1 MCLSLVF
8 GEQASLAHAG
18 VSCAGSWI
26 FVGRLTTG
34 ELAVLSSHPITGTS
48 AVAFP
53 KRPGHALVP
62 CPTAPCIGALI
73 RGLLQGTAAV
83 RGEEEDGIVYRSLT
97 CIAPLE
103 VMHNPDGGLTAVV
116 PVAPYVEA
124 DMSQEMRHALTK
136 PMLDCVFQGL
146 DVHGIPHERLFGPG
160 YDVETAPWQLV
171 DMLHTTSTPGCDVV
185 LGMAP
190 ENTKAAT
197 FSFLHVA
204 PATACTIPFLGHVD
218 GGYKAPMG
226 VVTEEWTLL
235 TNDPSLMF
243 VMPSTEEGGFDVTIL
258 SNDLGAYRAAP
269 SVQEECSAEI
279 LLKIGTVL
287 EEASV
292 APLVPGP
299 LRVQSLKGF
308 DLPKD
313 TVALRL
319 ERDWRAYNS
328 PACVAQRARS
338 A

>member
-8 GEQASLAHAG
+8 GEQASWAHAG

-62 CPTAPCIGALI
+62 CPTAPCIGAQI
-73 RGLLQGTAAV
+73 RGLLQEPTEEAV
-83 RGEEEDGIVYRSLT
+83 PEDGIVYRSLS

-124 DMSQEMRHALTK
+124 DMSQEMRHALTQ

-146 DVHGIPHERLFGPG
+146 DAHGIPHERLFGPG

-171 DMLHTTSTPGCDVV
+171 DILHTASTPGCDVV

-190 ENTKAAT
+190 EKSKAAT

-204 PATACTIPFLGHVD
+204 LATARTIPFLGHVD
-218 GGYKAPMG
+218 GGYKPPMG

-243 VMPSTEEGGFDVTIL
+243 VMPSGEEGGFDVSIL
-258 SNDLGAYRAAP
+258 PNDLGAYRVPAY
-269 SVQEECSAEI
+269 VRDDCSAEI
-279 LLKIGTVL
+279 LFKIGKVL

-299 LRVQSLKGF
+299 LRIQSLKGF

-313 TVALRL
+313 TVELRL

-328 PACVAQRARS
+328 PACVAQRAGS
-338 A
+338 V